1 MKQSYYLYKSGRL
14 QRKDNTLEI
23 VYKDNTKKSIPVE
36 RVDDIY
42 VMTEFD
48 FNTNLLNFLSQ
59 FGISIHF
66 FNYYGFYTGTYYSK
80 ESLVS
85 GKLLIKQV
93 EHYNDK
99 EKRLNIAK
107 AFIEAASYNIYRNLT
122 YYNNRGKNLKDY
134 MAEIDY
140 LRKQIKLCKNVP
152 ELMGIEG
159 NIRKVYYDSWNIIIN
174 QDIAFEKRVKTPPDN
189 AINSLISYVNTII
202 YTRVLSEI
210 YKTQL
215 NPTISYLHEP
225 SERRFSLCLDIA
237 EIFKPIIADRLIFS
251 MLNKRQITEK
261 DFEEGLNFTYIKEK
275 ARKDITR
282 EIDLRLQT
290 KIKHKKLEREVS
302 YEYLMRLE
310 VYKLIKHL
318 IEDEEYEGF
327 KMWW

>member
-1 MKQSYYLYKSGRL
+1 MFTILDFEFNQAFSMNNC
-14 QRKDNTLEI
+14 KDMVNPKCRFEI
-23 VYKDNTKKSIPVE
+23 IQIGAVK
-36 RVDDIY
+36 VDDNYDIID
-42 VMTEFD
+42 EF
-48 FNTNLLNFLSQ
+48 N
-59 FGISIHF
+59 I
-66 FNYYGFYTGTYYSK
+66 
-80 ESLVS
+80 
-85 GKLLIKQV
+85 LIKP
-93 EHYNDK
+93 
-99 EKRLNIAK
+99 
-107 AFIEAASYNIYRNLT
+107 NIYPTIHPFVEKITGFKYKPYFPEAFKKFRRFLGDDTVLGTWGYSDIRALFRNLT
-122 YYNNRGKNLKDY
+122 YYNNRGKDLKKY
-134 MAEIDY
+134 MEEIDY
-140 LRKQIKLCKNVP
+140 LRKQINLCKDVP

-174 QDIAFEKRVKTPPDN
+174 QDIAFEKRVKNPPDN

-261 DFEEGLNFTYIKEK
+261 DFEEGLNFTYIKDS

-290 KIKHKKLEREVS
+290 KIKHKKLDREVS

-318 IEDEEYEGF
+318 LEDEEYEGF

>member
-36 RVDDIY
+36 RVDDI
-42 VMTEFD
+42 
-48 FNTNLLNFLSQ
+48 
-59 FGISIHF
+59 
-66 FNYYGFYTGTYYSK
+66 
-80 ESLVS
+80 
-85 GKLLIKQV
+85 
-93 EHYNDK
+93 
-99 EKRLNIAK
+99 
-107 AFIEAASYNIYRNLT
+107 
-122 YYNNRGKNLKDY
+122 
-134 MAEIDY
+134 
-140 LRKQIKLCKNVP
+140 
-152 ELMGIEG
+152 
-159 NIRKVYYDSWNIIIN
+159 
-174 QDIAFEKRVKTPPDN
+174 
-189 AINSLISYVNTII
+189 YVNTII

-251 MLNKRQITEK
+251 MLNRRQITEK
-261 DFEEGLNFTYIKEK
+261 DFEEGLNFTYIKDQ
-275 ARKDITR
+275 ARKNITR

-290 KIKHKKLEREVS
+290 KIKHKKLDREVS

-318 IEDEEYEGF
+318 LEDEEYEGF